1 MERAPPFLSPQR
13 TLDGNNLKVLVFKSV
28 SRNHRPFILD
38 RIAHPR
44 MPSLFDSAA
53 NTASKFLS
61 APVRNAEE
69 EEEEDGEGEG

>member
-1 MERAPPFLSPQR
+1 
-13 TLDGNNLKVLVFKSV
+13 
-28 SRNHRPFILD
+28 
-38 RIAHPR
+38 
-44 MPSLFDSAA
+44 MPSLLNSAA